1 MSVPVICSRQAC
13 GPAWMSACRNRA
25 GALHSPSSH
34 ALSGHAPET
43 QPLCYPFLCSRCP
56 RQSPPRLGWTLPRNT
71 APPPPT
77 RNLRQTYLCQVSS
90 FLGGSGLWRVQ
101 AGCAAVSFEGGTG
114 SFLFNSRVHGQC
126 CLTKSPACWGG
137 DVLLLSNS
145 TRCRLRASS
154 GTSWLYLHIVFGP
167 CCAPHK
173 SLGYVVCRLRP
184 L

>member
-1 MSVPVICSRQAC
+1 MSVPVICGRQAC

-25 GALHSPSSH
+25 GALPSPSSH

-43 QPLCYPFLCSRCP
+43 QPLCSPFLCSRCP

-77 RNLRQTYLCQVSS
+77 RNLRRTYLCQVSS
-90 FLGGSGLWRVQ
+90 FWGAVGCGGYRLGALLSRLRV
-101 AGCAAVSFEGGTG
+101 ARGVSFSTAAFMG
-114 SFLFNSRVHGQC
+114 SAASQSRRMLGRRCFTSVEQYPVP
-126 CLTKSPACWGG
+126 SACIIW
-137 DVLLLSNS
+137 DVM
-145 TRCRLRASS
+145 A
-154 GTSWLYLHIVFGP
+154 LHIVFGP
-167 CCAPHK
+167 CAPHK